1 MKKKGNKVFI
11 FSDGA
16 CSGNPG
22 PGGYGVILRYNGRE
36 KELSGGEAHTTN
48 NRMELMGVI
57 TGLEALKH
65 PCDVVIQTDSRYVI
79 DGIEKGW
86 AKSWKK
92 RGWVK
97 SDKKPA
103 ANSDLWE
110 RLLQLLEI
118 HQVEFCWI
126 KGHAGH
132 PENERCDRLAV
143 QRSREIK
150 TGSGNELS
158 E

>member
-1 MKKKGNKVFI
+1 MDKKTVYI

-22 PGGYGVILRYNGRE
+22 PGGYGVILRYKDKE
-36 KELSGGEAHTTN
+36 TELSGGEAHTTN
-48 NRMELMGVI
+48 NRMDLMGVI
-57 TGLEALKH
+57 TGLEALKY
-65 PCDVVIQTDSRYVI
+65 PCNVIIQTDSRYVV

-92 RGWVK
+92 RGWIK

-103 ANSDLWE
+103 LNPDLWD
-110 RLLQLLEI
+110 RLLGLLDI
-118 HQVEFCWI
+118 HDVKFTWI

-143 QRSREIK
+143 AQRDIY
-150 TGSGNELS
+150 SGK
-158 E
+158 